1 MEIPAPIPLF
11 RGTAKRPP
19 AYSHV
24 EISGCLR
31 MRVRIIS
38 VVADI
43 LTGLVAFFLFILGD
57 AFIHLAADLRVCIV
71 SLAVLYLGA
80 GFVRGQGRPGNAWLK
95 GLLVSSGGSLVLL
108 ILLWGQLY
116 HLVVA
121 MLLLIANLSAI
132 CGVRARHLWGRS
144 ATRAALTLFVPLAAL
159 ALVVMTTIPALVTRI
174 ATRATSAP
182 APDFSI
188 SRLDGTVVNSAEFR
202 GRVVVLDYW
211 ATWCPACRREMP
223 ELEKL
228 YQRYKENS
236 RVSFWAVDVQGN
248 GETPEKAQAFMQT
261 AGYTLPI
268 ALGSEKSSEKLNPE
282 GFPSLVIIDTA
293 GRVRLIH
300 TGYDRSEQY
309 QAKLSAEIDTL
320 LAERP

>member
-1 MEIPAPIPLF
+1 MSF
-11 RGTAKRPP
+11 RIT
-19 AYSHV
+19 
-24 EISGCLR
+24 
-31 MRVRIIS
+31 S

-43 LTGLVAFFLFILGD
+43 LTGLAAFFLFILGD

-71 SLAVLYLGA
+71 TLAVLYLGA
-80 GFVRGQGRPGNAWLK
+80 GFVRGQGRPENAWLK
-95 GLLVSSGGSLVLL
+95 GLLLSSGGSLVLL
-108 ILLWGQLY
+108 ILLWGQLH
-116 HLVVA
+116 HLTVA
-121 MLLLIANLSAI
+121 MLFLIANLSAI

-144 ATRAALTLFVPLAAL
+144 AARAVLTLLVPLAAL
-159 ALVVMTTIPALVTRI
+159 VLVVVTTIPRFATRI
-174 ATRATSAP
+174 ATREMSAA
-182 APDFSI
+182 APSFSI

-228 YQRYKENS
+228 YQRYKGNS
-236 RVSFWAVDVQGN
+236 RVSFWAVDVQMGA
-248 GETPEKAQAFMQT
+248 ETPEKARAFMQN

-268 ALGSEKSSEKLNPE
+268 ALCSENSSEGLEHE
-282 GFPSLVIIDTA
+282 GFPSLEIIDTA

-300 TGYDRSEQY
+300 TGYDRSEQL
-309 QAKLSAEIDTL
+309 QAKLSGEIDTL

>member
-1 MEIPAPIPLF
+1 
-11 RGTAKRPP
+11 
-19 AYSHV
+19 
-24 EISGCLR
+24 

-43 LTGLVAFFLFILGD
+43 LTGLAALFLFFLGD
-57 AFIHLAADLRVCIV
+57 GFIHLAADLRTCIV
-71 SLAVLYLGA
+71 SLAVVFLGA

-108 ILLWGQLY
+108 ILLWSQLF
-116 HLVVA
+116 HLVVV

-132 CGVRARHLWGRS
+132 CGVHARRLWGRS
-144 ATRAALTLFVPLAAL
+144 ATEAALTLFVPLAAL
-159 ALVVMTTIPALVTRI
+159 ALVVMTMVPALATRI
-174 ATRATSAP
+174 ANRETSAP

-228 YQRYKENS
+228 YQRYKGNR

-248 GETPEKAQAFMQT
+248 GETPEKAQAFMQNE
-261 AGYTLPI
+261 GYTLPI
-268 ALGSEKSSEKLNPE
+268 ALGSEKSSEQLNPD

-300 TGYDRSEQY
+300 TGYDRSEQF
-309 QAKLSAEIDTL
+309 QAKLSSQIDTL
-320 LAERP
+320 LTEHP

>member
-1 MEIPAPIPLF
+1 
-11 RGTAKRPP
+11 
-19 AYSHV
+19 
-24 EISGCLR
+24 

-43 LTGLVAFFLFILGD
+43 LTGLAALFLFFLGD
-57 AFIHLAADLRVCIV
+57 GFIHLAADLRTCIV
-71 SLAVLYLGA
+71 SLAVVFLGA

-108 ILLWGQLY
+108 ILLWSRLF
-116 HLVVA
+116 HLVVV

-132 CGVRARHLWGRS
+132 CGVHARRLWGRS
-144 ATRAALTLFVPLAAL
+144 ATEAALTLFVPLAAL
-159 ALVVMTTIPALVTRI
+159 ALVVMTMVPALATRI
-174 ATRATSAP
+174 ANRETSAP

-228 YQRYKENS
+228 YQRYKGNR

-248 GETPEKAQAFMQT
+248 GETPEKAQAFMQNE
-261 AGYTLPI
+261 GYTLPI
-268 ALGSEKSSEKLNPE
+268 ALGSEKSSERLNPD
-282 GFPSLVIIDTA
+282 GFPSLVIIDTT

-300 TGYDRSEQY
+300 TGYDRSEQF
-309 QAKLSAEIDTL
+309 QAKLSAQIDTL
-320 LAERP
+320 LAEHP